1 MIRTYVLPDG
11 PILPADPSQ
20 RPFKGPSD
28 PRDLD
33 GRKCVAAWLGH
44 VEAGRIGNIPPM
56 SDETRA
62 VVLAN
67 ERLICGRQR
76 SLLG

>member
-1 MIRTYVLPDG
+1 MIHTYVLPDG

-20 RPFKGPSD
+20 RPLKGPSD
-28 PRDLD
+28 PRDCD
-33 GRKCVAAWLGH
+33 GRKFVAAWLGH
-44 VEAGRIGNIPPM
+44 LDAGRIGNVPPM
-56 SDETRA
+56 SDETLA
-62 VVLAN
+62 QILAN

>member
-1 MIRTYVLPDG
+1 MPNRTPASSHTRPNAEGPDT
-11 PILPADPSQ
+11 LRAADHTA
-20 RPFKGPSD
+20 
-28 PRDLD
+28 
-33 GRKCVAAWLGH
+33 VAAWLGH
-44 VEAGRIGNIPPM
+44 VEAGRIGNTPPM
-56 SDETRA
+56 SDEARA